1 MEVFSTITSP
11 LFSELVIVLWGYEI
25 AYLPSDVTLFKTLRT
40 INGVR
45 PFELAFMIEG
55 FDLYQEETRKELE
68 GVLDSVTAEGL
79 LDFLESPPN
88 ILIGAQTPWLYCNK

>member
-11 LFSELVIVLWGYEI
+11 VFSELVIVLWGHEI
-25 AYLPSDVTLFKTLRT
+25 AYLPSDVALFETLRT

-45 PFELAFMIEG
+45 PFELVFMIEG
-55 FDLYQEETRKELE
+55 FGLYQEETRKELE

-79 LDFLESPPN
+79 LDFLGSPPN
-88 ILIGAQTPWLYCNK
+88 ILIGAQTPWFYCNS